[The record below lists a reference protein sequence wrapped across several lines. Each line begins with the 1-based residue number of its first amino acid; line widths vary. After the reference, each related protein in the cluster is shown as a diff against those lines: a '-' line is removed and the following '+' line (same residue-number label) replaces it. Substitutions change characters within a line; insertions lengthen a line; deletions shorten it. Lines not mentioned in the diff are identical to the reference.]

1 MTSARIPRTIRR
13 SALLFHA
20 PAPQTR
26 RAPISRWHRTRAAR
40 LFLAVAV
47 TAPLVTLALYM
58 WAGWDPTRS
67 LDRLPVALVNLD
79 QPAQQGSTTLTVG
92 NDVTNSLLASHA
104 LDFHTVD
111 HDAALAGL
119 ASGRYYFVVEI
130 PADFSRTLA
139 GLGTTSMAPALI
151 SVVYNDRTTV
161 MASNIGARAMSVID
175 AAVLEGVATKTVATL
190 LTGLDGLGGGIRSA
204 AQGSD
209 QLHNGLTE
217 LATGTD
223 TLVTGIR
230 EQLAPGASAA
240 ATGGAQLAAGTA
252 ALATGLNGLQTG
264 TGQLG
269 DGAKQVASGI
279 DRLVATVNV
288 DKLQQA
294 LGDLAGQLPPG
305 ALDQITQLL
314 DGLRQLQ
321 AGSHQV
327 ADQLT
332 DPHAAYRSGV
342 DQLVAGGVQ
351 VDAGAAKLA
360 AGLRDLDTGIGQL
373 AAGAVLLQQ
382 GAHAADD
389 GSGQLADGLASGTR
403 QVPDLSDANHRDSL
417 AHLLSTPVNSQQRNL
432 APAQFGGPGAAP
444 LLLILVTALV
454 PIVVLMCL
462 RAHRFVAADEPLPAL
477 GVAVRRTIAAGAY
490 SLIVTGLLAVAI
502 WHVLSP
508 APTVASLPHVIA
520 AVSVA
525 TIMNT
530 ALVSLLFT
538 GLGYVAGSLG
548 SLAALMLQ
556 IFAYG
561 GVWMVQTL
569 PAPLRWLHPIAP
581 MTYTQRALVASFDTA
596 PGFAGALLVI
606 VAITAVAVA
615 VNVLIYRSGR
625 AQWPHAVL
633 TEPDTLAAA
642 A

>member
-1 MTSARIPRTIRR
+1 MRGPRPKPAR
-13 SALLFHA
+13 SASV
-20 PAPQTR
+20 
-26 RAPISRWHRTRAAR
+26 SRWHRTRAAR
-40 LFLAVAV
+40 LFLAVVV
-47 TAPLVTLALYM
+47 TVPVVSLALYM

-92 NDVTNSLLASHA
+92 NDVTTSLLSSRA

-111 HDAALAGL
+111 HDAAMTGL
-119 ASGRYYFVVEI
+119 ASGRYYFVIEI

-139 GLGTTSMAPALI
+139 TLGTTSMAPALI
-151 SVVYNDRTTV
+151 SVVYNDCTTL

-175 AAVLEGVATKTVATL
+175 AAVLEGVSSKTVGTL
-190 LTGLDGLGGGIRSA
+190 LSGLDGLGGGIRSA

-223 TLVTGIR
+223 TLVSGIR
-230 EQLAPGASAA
+230 EQLAPGVSAA
-240 ATGGAQLAAGTA
+240 AAGGAQLSAGTT
-252 ALATGLNGLQTG
+252 ALATGLTGLQTG

-269 DGAKQVASGI
+269 DGAQKVASGI
-279 DRLVATVNV
+279 DQLLGAV
-288 DKLQQA
+288 DAAQLGKT

-305 ALDQITQLL
+305 TLDHIVQLL

-342 DQLVAGGVQ
+342 DQLVIGGGQ

-360 AGLRDLDTGIGQL
+360 AGLRDLDTGTGQL
-373 AAGAVLLQQ
+373 ADGASRLQQ
-382 GAHAADD
+382 GVHAADS
-389 GSGQLADGLASGTR
+389 GSGQLADGLAVGAQ
-403 QVPDLSDANHRDSL
+403 QVPDLSDANHRDNL
-417 AHLLSTPVNSQQRNL
+417 AHLLSTPVNSRAHNL

-444 LLLILVTALV
+444 MLLILITALV

-462 RAHRFVAADEPLPAL
+462 RAHRFVAADEPLPPL
-477 GVAVRRTIAAGAY
+477 GVAVRRTVAAGAC
-490 SLIVTGLLAVAI
+490 SLAVVGLLGVVV

-508 APTVASLPHVIA
+508 SPTVSSMAHLIIA
-520 AVSVA
+520 ISVA

-530 ALVSLLFT
+530 ALTSLLFT
-538 GLGYVAGSLG
+538 TLGYAAGALG

-556 IFAYG
+556 VFSYG
-561 GVWMVQTL
+561 GIWMVQTL
-569 PAPLRWLHPIAP
+569 PAPLRWLHSIAP
-581 MTYTQRALVASFDTA
+581 MTYTQRALVASFDST
-596 PGFAGALLVI
+596 PGFFVSVLVI
-606 VAITAVAVA
+606 IAVTAIAGTA
-615 VNVLIYRSGR
+615 NVLLYRSGR
-625 AQWPHAVL
+625 ARWPHAVSK
-633 TEPDTLAAA
+633 PVALAPAA
-642 A
+642 